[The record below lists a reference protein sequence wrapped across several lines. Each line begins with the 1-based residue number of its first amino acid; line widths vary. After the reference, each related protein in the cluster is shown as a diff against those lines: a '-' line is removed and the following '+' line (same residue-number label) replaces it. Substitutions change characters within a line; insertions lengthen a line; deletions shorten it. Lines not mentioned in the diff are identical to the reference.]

1 MNNRFEEKQKWNEEM
16 YSRFPTKQA
25 YENKNF
31 LVRFIEQQRV
41 KTVLKFLDIKES
53 DKVIEIG
60 CEAGYLLKHLLIAKE
75 VMGLDIAKNALE
87 DAKKNTKSDKV
98 KFICAD
104 ASNIPFANA
113 YFDKVICSQTLEH
126 LDNPD
131 RVVKEVSRIVKP
143 GGIVVISVP
152 NERVLIILKKIFV
165 KIGLFNLLFPNL
177 EPRSSSWHIQ
187 NFNKRDICKI
197 LNKYFIIQRFKY
209 VPLPFLGPEMVI
221 GCRPRTKS

>member
-1 MNNRFEEKQKWNEEM
+1 MNLNSFEQRQQWNEEM
-16 YSRFPTKQA
+16 YSRFPTKNA
-25 YENKNF
+25 YENKSF
-31 LVRFIEQQRV
+31 IVRFIEQARV
-41 KTVLKFLDIKES
+41 RTVLKFSDIQKS

-60 CEAGYLLKHLLIAKE
+60 CEGGYLLKKMPSAQE
-75 VMGLDIAKNALE
+75 VVGLDIARNALE
-87 DAKKNTKSDKV
+87 DARNFVKSDKI
-98 KFICAD
+98 KFVCAD
-104 ASNIPFANA
+104 ASNIPFEDF

-126 LDNPD
+126 VDNPD
-131 RVVKEVSRIVKP
+131 RVVKEMFRIVKP

-152 NERVLIILKKIFV
+152 NEKVLSIFKKLFV

-209 VPLPFLGPEMVI
+209 VPIPFIGPEMVI
-221 GCRPRTKS
+221 KCKPHYK